1 MSVHT
6 NRRGRSAKM
15 YFLRRKKK
23 ESRYSPAFF
32 VLALLFDFL
41 VAEREILTTIKGIA
55 RREPY
60 TEWRETMALQPS
72 VINPPLLKQRK
83 KKWDDWMYWY
93 VDNVILSFILSKN
106 FKNIAQRREPA
117 PKYHNGQKAQVWAF
131 LLWKDTQV
139 QDSSDKEASN
149 AWTLYQ
155 KWCKMDSKVKETWI
169 IAGKTIQ
176 TFTKI
181 SNAKMQDTLM
191 QSNITNVEG
200 AKPIIVRK
208 VVRNGQPEET
218 GEAKKDSAKSLET
231 KTQKS
236 ESMEIEV
243 DKKEKPRLKPSIKPK
258 TKSGKATIEE
268 DADLSNEE
276 YIVDKILAKRFN
288 TKKRCPEYLIKWE
301 GYPHENNTWES
312 AEAGNLAACKSLLDE
327 FERSL
332 AKQKESKAAQQQSN
346 TKVVGRVSLPLQ
358 KSVIKAETS
367 QPGPSTA
374 VQAGRPMRSSKSK
387 AMDQVKQ
394 WCGSMKDEE
403 NELLGKRRI
412 DDSDSDSE
420 EGGSSA
426 AKRTKGDTGSDDEWT
441 GESEDE
447 RLLGRSDVI
456 QRAFNRANAQSNG
469 SNRTS
474 VSSTDL
480 ATSLGLQS
488 PDGAKSSQPP
498 VLVASAKGVVKVDP
512 KQMPNLASGLYV
524 MSRKD
529 GIIKL
534 NSSPSGKLAVKGS
547 STAQGVVMV
556 QNRDNTNVIKK
567 QVISTSQSNSMT
579 PVKVVSKMDGSQVVT
594 QMKVVTKAVTPKM
607 GNVQKSEPIKIQP
620 KPDPSQLQQIH
631 VVAAVPTPI
640 TLQPRIPTGVRSAP
654 VTPQRTVDGRPLL
667 PRPSLRPTATTSVL
681 GTIRTPVRAP
691 APRQIQAQVTRPVLQ
706 KRTTTVV
713 STQQTVSPVG
723 TVTGTVTQ
731 IRPKFTVLT
740 TSPQSKQV
748 IKTASPVQQQQ
759 QSQSQ
764 QQPSTPSSQ
773 QQTKQSSKTPVSKAQ
788 SLLSPQQ
795 KLLMVKRKAQEA
807 AGIKPGG
814 RGLLAGARTV
824 AGRGRA
830 KIGTETPS
838 AISQT
843 GNKPPKESKLA
854 EGDGLHMEFHEVG
867 SEESSS
873 DDESDLPPAPE
884 SDAITA
890 PEPESPPRP
899 FTLCPL
905 TGRIIGPDGEP
916 IEQSDEPETGET
928 STNSNITKT
937 AVTNTSE
944 ATSADLTTATTVVA
958 NANTS
963 TPTPTTTTTTVTAAA
978 STNATA
984 ELVLPSLD
992 SLTESGGIMRVE
1004 MSPGGTTGTIV
1015 QDSETAQINLSNVT
1029 ISAPDL
1035 PCLDDTASTV
1045 VVTAAPQPV
1054 STATSLTE
1062 TAISSSA
1069 ETSITT
1075 VLSTVPA
1082 TSTVTMSVT
1091 TADVKTGEKISE
1103 EKKITTNDAS
1113 NLVTIAEHGVV
1124 YQVASQAEDGQTLLV
1139 THGADGE
1146 QQCVYVTTEQ
1156 QGDDGSVLTL
1166 DHAVAEAVAQLI
1178 PDQVNLTPQFYV
1190 KEDGAEPTENSMV
1203 MSIMDNTNTSD
1214 VSGTQED
1221 NDGHNEGQ
1229 SVIAQVVQ
1237 AEEPTPGGTR
1247 RVVLLL
1253 PDGNLMMTEVDEDQ
1267 YAALELDK

>member
-1 MSVHT
+1 
-6 NRRGRSAKM
+6 
-15 YFLRRKKK
+15 
-23 ESRYSPAFF
+23 
-32 VLALLFDFL
+32 
-41 VAEREILTTIKGIA
+41 
-55 RREPY
+55 
-60 TEWRETMALQPS
+60 MALRAPLSADAIAYGCCFRPVLCDNEPFSRLRKIQPFVSFTKRDCETRIVYRMEGDDGPSAIGNKPTVIKAAQEEMGRLDVLVCGQCHS
-72 VINPPLLKQRK
+72 VFHFVEEFQEHRTKEGAC
-83 KKWDDWMYWY
+83 
-93 VDNVILSFILSKN
+93 SKTSRIRDTN
-106 FKNIAQRREPA
+106 D
-117 PKYHNGQKAQVWAF
+117 NGQKAQVWAF

-149 AWTLYQ
+149 AWSLYQ
-155 KWCKMDSKVKETWI
+155 KWCKMDTKVKEAWVT
-169 IAGKTIQ
+169 AGKTIQ

-191 QSNITNVEG
+191 QSNTNVEG

-231 KTQKS
+231 KTQKN

-258 TKSGKATIEE
+258 IKSGKATIEE

-288 TKKRCPEYLIKWE
+288 TKKRCSEYLIKWE

-312 AEAGNLAACKSLLDE
+312 AEAVAACKSLLDE

-332 AKQKESKAAQQQSN
+332 AKQKESKAAQQHAN
-346 TKVVGRVSLPLQ
+346 TKVVGRVSLPQ

-374 VQAGRPMRSSKSK
+374 AQAGRPMRSSKSK

-412 DDSDSDSE
+412 DDSESDSE

-547 STAQGVVMV
+547 STTQGVVMV

-640 TLQPRIPTGVRSAP
+640 ALQPRIPTSVRSAP

-713 STQQTVSPVG
+713 STQQTVSPVV

-748 IKTASPVQQQQ
+748 IKTSPVQQQQ
-759 QSQSQ
+759 Q
-764 QQPSTPSSQ
+764 QQPPTPSSQ
-773 QQTKQSSKTPVSKAQ
+773 QQTKQSSKTPVGKAQ
-788 SLLSPQQ
+788 SSLLSPQQ

-838 AISQT
+838 AIGQT

-873 DDESDLPPAPE
+873 EDESDLPPAPE
-884 SDAITA
+884 PDAITA
-890 PEPESPPRP
+890 PEPDSPPRP

-916 IEQSDEPETGET
+916 IEQPDEPETGEAT
-928 STNSNITKT
+928 TNSTITKT
-937 AVTNTSE
+937 VTNTSE
-944 ATSADLTTATTVVA
+944 AASADLTTATTVVA
-958 NANTS
+958 NASTV
-963 TPTPTTTTTTVTAAA
+963 TPTPTTTTTTVTATA

-1062 TAISSSA
+1062 TVISSSA

-1203 MSIMDNTNTSD
+1203 MSIMDNTNASD

>member
-1 MSVHT
+1 MEGDDGPSAIGNKPTVIKAAQEEMGRLDVLVCGQCHSVFHFVEEFQEHRTKEGACSKTSRIRDT
-6 NRRGRSAKM
+6 N
-15 YFLRRKKK
+15 
-23 ESRYSPAFF
+23 
-32 VLALLFDFL
+32 D
-41 VAEREILTTIKGIA
+41 
-55 RREPY
+55 
-60 TEWRETMALQPS
+60 
-72 VINPPLLKQRK
+72 
-83 KKWDDWMYWY
+83 
-93 VDNVILSFILSKN
+93 
-106 FKNIAQRREPA
+106 
-117 PKYHNGQKAQVWAF
+117 NGQKAQVWAF

-155 KWCKMDSKVKETWI
+155 KWCKMDTKVKEAWVT
-169 IAGKTIQ
+169 AGKTIQ

-191 QSNITNVEG
+191 QSNTNVEG

-231 KTQKS
+231 KTQKI

-258 TKSGKATIEE
+258 IKSGKATTEE
-268 DADLSNEE
+268 DANLSNEE

-288 TKKRCPEYLIKWE
+288 TKKRCSEYLIKWE

-312 AEAGNLAACKSLLDE
+312 AEAVAACKSLLDE

-332 AKQKESKAAQQQSN
+332 AKQKESKAAQQHAN

-374 VQAGRPMRSSKSK
+374 AQVGRPMRSSKSK

-412 DDSDSDSE
+412 DDSESDSE

-547 STAQGVVMV
+547 STQGVVMV

-607 GNVQKSEPIKIQP
+607 SNVQKSEPIKIQP

-640 TLQPRIPTGVRSAP
+640 TLQPRIPTGVRSTP

-713 STQQTVSPVG
+713 STQQTVSPVV

-748 IKTASPVQQQQ
+748 IKTGTNPV
-759 QSQSQ
+759 QSQ
-764 QQPSTPSSQ
+764 QPPTPSS
-773 QQTKQSSKTPVSKAQ
+773 QQTKQSSKTPIGKAQ
-788 SLLSPQQ
+788 SSLLSPQQ

-830 KIGTETPS
+830 KISTETPS
-838 AISQT
+838 IGQT
-843 GNKPPKESKLA
+843 GTKPPKESKLA

-873 DDESDLPPAPE
+873 EDESDLPPAPE
-884 SDAITA
+884 PDAITA
-890 PEPESPPRP
+890 PEPDSPPRP

-916 IEQSDEPETGET
+916 IEQPDEPETSEVI
-928 STNSNITKT
+928 TNSAITKT
-937 AVTNTSE
+937 VTNTSE
-944 ATSADLTTATTVVA
+944 TTSADLATTVVA

-963 TPTPTTTTTTVTAAA
+963 TITPTTTTTTVTAAA

-1062 TAISSSA
+1062 TVISSSA

-1082 TSTVTMSVT
+1082 TSTVTMSMT
-1091 TADVKTGEKISE
+1091 TADVKAGEKIPE

-1203 MSIMDNTNTSD
+1203 MSIMDNTNASD
-1214 VSGTQED
+1214 VSGNQED